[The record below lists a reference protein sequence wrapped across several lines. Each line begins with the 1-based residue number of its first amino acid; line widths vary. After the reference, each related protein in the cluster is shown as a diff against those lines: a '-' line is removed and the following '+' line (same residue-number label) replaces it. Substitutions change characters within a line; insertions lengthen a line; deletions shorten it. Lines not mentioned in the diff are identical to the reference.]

1 MRARRLW
8 VLLLLS
14 AVAWAAPRGHTIF
27 FGKWMAVKWFADAS
41 DPSPVELK
49 VRPLVV
55 DGRLREYTLGE
66 PHEVTDRVFVVQ
78 QAYRLNDAL
87 AAERGPQWKWQRGG
101 WLLVER
107 ATGRVRQLTLPQFDP
122 SASQAVWYRDYAAY
136 CGISEKD
143 GKRFAVVAQLGRRA
157 PLLRQELGTVP
168 AGEMGCAAPVWQ
180 RGPARVTFPSISA
193 GGEKRTFQVHGHTVD
208 PAPAPETD
216 EEPKAEEN
224 P

>member
-1 MRARRLW
+1 MPARRLW

-14 AVAWAAPRGHTIF
+14 AVAWAAPRGHSFF
-27 FGKWMAVKWFADAS
+27 FGKWMTVKWFADAA

-107 ATGRVRQLTLPQFDP
+107 ATGRVRQLAMPEFDP
-122 SASQAVWYRDYAAY
+122 LRSQTSWYRDYAAY
-136 CGISEKD
+136 CGASEQN
-143 GKRFAVVAQLGRRA
+143 GKSYAVVAQLGRRK
-157 PLLRQELGTVP
+157 PLLRQEV
-168 AGEMGCAAPVWQ
+168 AAQCAAPVWQ
-180 RGPARVTFPSISA
+180 RDPPRVTFAPA
-193 GGEKRTFQVHGHTVD
+193 GGEKRTFEVHGHAAD
-208 PAPAPETD
+208 PAPETG